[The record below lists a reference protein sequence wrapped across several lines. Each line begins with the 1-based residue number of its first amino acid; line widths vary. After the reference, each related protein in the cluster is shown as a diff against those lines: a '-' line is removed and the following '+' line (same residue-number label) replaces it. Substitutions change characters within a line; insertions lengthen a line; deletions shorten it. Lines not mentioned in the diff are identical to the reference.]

1 MITKL
6 YVGNLPTNVSRED
19 LRTLFA
25 QAGEVGKISLARDH
39 ETLMSKGVAFVVMTT
54 EAGQVEA
61 IKRFNGYSMGE
72 KILSVRVA
80 RIRPNNLRSGRAEK
94 NQGNSSETV

>member
-1 MITKL
+1 MVTKL
-6 YVGNLPTNVSRED
+6 YVGNLPTDVSREEI
-19 LRTLFA
+19 RTLFA

-39 ETLMSKGVAFVVMTT
+39 ETMISKGVAFVVMST

-72 KILSVRVA
+72 KILSVRAA
-80 RIRPNNLRSGRAEK
+80 RIRPNRLRSGREEK
-94 NQGNSSETV
+94 NRGNSSETV